1 VIMIL
6 VGLPGLIPK
15 ALLEFAPAARL
26 AAAFLY
32 LSFSFSFE
40 GDFHQVTAAP
50 QANLP
55 RKSRR

>member
-1 VIMIL
+1 MIL